1 MQVGTGGI
9 SGIPDL
15 CDLIPGFDLLPG
27 RNKDLGTVP
36 VFGRQGMS
44 FVCLAFNGNT

>member
-15 CDLIPGFDLLPG
+15 CDHIPGFDLLPG

-36 VFGRQGMS
+36 VFGCQGMS